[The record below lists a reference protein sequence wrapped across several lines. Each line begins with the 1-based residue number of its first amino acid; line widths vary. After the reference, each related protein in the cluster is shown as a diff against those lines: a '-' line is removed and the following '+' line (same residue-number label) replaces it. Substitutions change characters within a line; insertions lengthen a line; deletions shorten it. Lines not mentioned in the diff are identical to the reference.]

1 MLENRMVME
10 TFARSAVTTWQCAR
24 CESELEE
31 RYLETPSGDMIC
43 LDCVEEFT
51 VADLLEVFQ
60 CKSTTELVA
69 RYYGLNDGFPSEWE
83 D

>member
-1 MLENRMVME
+1 MLENRMVMDICSSSR
-10 TFARSAVTTWQCAR
+10 TAYFCAQCG
-24 CESELEE
+24 SELEE

-51 VADLLEVFQ
+51 AEDLLKVFR
-60 CKSTTELVA
+60 CKSKTELVE